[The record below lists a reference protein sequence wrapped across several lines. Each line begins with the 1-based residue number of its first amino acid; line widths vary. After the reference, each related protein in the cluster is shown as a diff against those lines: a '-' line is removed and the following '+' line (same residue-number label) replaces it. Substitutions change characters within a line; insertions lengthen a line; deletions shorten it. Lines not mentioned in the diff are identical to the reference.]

1 MSDEQRRWPRCSA
14 GRMYRS
20 VGLTTRVFLVGA
32 CAFCWLAQPLAQ
44 DGAPPPGYPA
54 VLRDVRLAFPTQ
66 DDTAIGPVEE
76 YLQIIWLPGTN
87 PLQSG
92 PSWTFYSRIEPMI
105 LDSAQRL
112 WSSGR
117 FRSVWVDV
125 EDDPF
130 ANGADGR
137 RVIFNLVERIRP
149 GPAPDGVPEPPPR
162 LWARL
167 WSRPT
172 SSTG

>member
-1 MSDEQRRWPRCSA
+1 MFIAMTLNSGTIAP
-14 GRMYRS
+14 S
-20 VGLTTRVFLVGA
+20 VSIRLVFLVGA
-32 CAFCWLAQPLAQ
+32 CAFSWLAQPLGQ

-54 VLRDVRLAFPTQ
+54 VLRDVRLTFPTQ

-87 PLQSG
+87 PQLSG

-112 WSSGR
+112 WASGR

-125 EDDPF
+125 ENDPF

-149 GPAPDGVPEPPPR
+149 GPPPAGVPEPPPGYELPPPSHER
-162 LWARL
+162 IFPPPQR
-167 WSRPT
+167 
-172 SSTG
+172 